1 MLVNCF
7 IKRYLTFLL
16 VLFMIDL
23 KKLIDGLLISNRGGR
38 KILLK
43 LIEGGRLLETLEYNL
58 GQSYDSSETSFSFH
72 KKCIA
77 FTCTPSPV
85 HSMLIL
91 LLSFNV
97 DPMACSC
104 LPIAQ
109 N

>member
-43 LIEGGRLLETLEYNL
+43 LIEGGASIRNIRV
-58 GQSYDSSETSFSFH
+58 QS
-72 KKCIA
+72 
-77 FTCTPSPV
+77 CTKV
-85 HSMLIL
+85 MIL
-91 LLSFNV
+91 LRKASVFTKNALLSHA
-97 DPMACSC
+97 P
-104 LPIAQ
+104 LPPYTQ
-109 N
+109 C